1 MGKRWQTE
9 NRDAY
14 NAAWRKWYR
23 ANAQR
28 KMSWQQRRRDE
39 MRLWWR
45 ALKATLCCM
54 ECGESAPE
62 CLHLHHRDPREKEID
77 VSAAVANACW
87 SRERILTEIAKCDV
101 LCANCHAKH
110 HWDEV

>member
-1 MGKRWQTE
+1 MGKWQTE

-28 KMSWQQRRRDE
+28 KIAWQERRRE
-39 MRLWWR
+39 EIRQWWR
-45 ALKATLCCM
+45 ELKATMCCSK
-54 ECGESAPE
+54 CGESAPE
-62 CLHLHHRDPREKEID
+62 CLHFHHRDANEKTID
-77 VSAAVANACW
+77 VSIAVGRAW
-87 SRERILTEIAKCDV
+87 SKERILDEMAKCDV

-110 HWDEV
+110 HWDE